1 MINAAMEYSSGR
13 PRYPTIR
20 RADVAAFDQIS
31 RMLGAHAEFLDQMIV
46 DSAQPTMVIAYTPE
60 RLDS

>member
-1 MINAAMEYSSGR
+1 VDDHD
-13 PRYPTIR
+13 IR
-20 RADVAAFDQIS
+20 QYDVLMWLPLIWFS
-31 RMLGAHAEFLDQMIV
+31 RMLGADAEFLDQMIV

>member
-1 MINAAMEYSSGR
+1 MDDLD
-13 PRYPTIR
+13 IR
-20 RADVAAFDQIS
+20 QYDVLMWLPLIWFS

-46 DSAQPTMVIAYTPE
+46 DSAQPTMVIAYTPV

>member
-1 MINAAMEYSSGR
+1 VDDLD
-13 PRYPTIR
+13 IR
-20 RADVAAFDQIS
+20 QSDVLMWLPLIRFS

-46 DSAQPTMVIAYTPE
+46 DSAQPTMVIAYTPV

>member
-1 MINAAMEYSSGR
+1 MEYGAVNDLD
-13 PRYPTIR
+13 IR
-20 RADVAAFDQIS
+20 QSDVLMWLS

>member
-1 MINAAMEYSSGR
+1 VDDLD
-13 PRYPTIR
+13 IR
-20 RADVAAFDQIS
+20 QSDVLMWLPLIRFS
-31 RMLGAHAEFLDQMIV
+31 RMLGARAEFLDQMMIV

>member
-1 MINAAMEYSSGR
+1 MDDLD
-13 PRYPTIR
+13 IR
-20 RADVAAFDQIS
+20 QSDVLIWLPLIWFS
-31 RMLGAHAEFLDQMIV
+31 RMLSAHAEFLDQIIV

>member
-1 MINAAMEYSSGR
+1 VDDL
-13 PRYPTIR
+13 
-20 RADVAAFDQIS
+20 DVRQSDVQMWLPLIWFS

-46 DSAQPTMVIAYTPE
+46 DGAQQTMVIAYTPV